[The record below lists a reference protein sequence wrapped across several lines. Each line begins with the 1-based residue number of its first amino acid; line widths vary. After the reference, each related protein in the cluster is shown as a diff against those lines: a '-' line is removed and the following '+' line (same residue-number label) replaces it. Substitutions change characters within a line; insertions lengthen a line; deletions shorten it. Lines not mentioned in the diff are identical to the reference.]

1 MTPAVGRSLR
11 VALLQLRAFELA
23 DHEAAW
29 AELLRRIDEAAEPP
43 GGEPAPQL
51 IVAPEASYPAYY
63 LHSRADYD
71 AARVLP
77 DARVEAM
84 LAKRARR
91 HGVALTVG
99 LVQRWPDQALG
110 SEDPRNADLRNVAV
124 LFAPSGQ
131 VVARTAKRFL
141 WHFDHAWFGAG
152 EGSPVVEVGPAR
164 CGLFICADGRLPEIP
179 RALAVAGAELLID
192 PTAWVSS
199 GRDPAALSNPQV
211 DYVLATRAI
220 ENGCWIVAADK
231 VGTEAGTIVYAGR
244 SSVVDANGRWRVQA
258 PSDEAGVVR
267 YTIDL
272 NDAPTEVAA
281 PPVARRPELYAGAA
295 IAGAASRAAT
305 LVREPLPADAAIVR
319 VAAAALDAS
328 PSAVELMERVRA
340 LARSVA
346 TQDGQ
351 LLVLPDLA
359 TADAHALSQRELL
372 PLLEAVSAESGL
384 MLAVTLAERA
394 PQAAT
399 SEGGAETQG
408 SYKTLYLLDGGAL
421 LGAYRQTHLD
431 AAERRRVLAE
441 GRASAG
447 DRDTPRRDRPA
458 RRARRARA
466 GARAWPETGR
476 SGAPR
481 VVRQPPPRRGRGRSA
496 RDRAHPRRGAAPLRS
511 RLGGRGSRRRRVH
524 RRAFGRHRVRVA
536 VRRGDGRG
544 GGRASRVRALAPH
557 GAGHRPDPGAS
568 PGGVPGAVRRAGRGA
583 LGRALAPDLAALRTV
598 RADQRVD
605 LGGGLAAR
613 IAHAHHAHVLLTEQQ
628 PAA

>member
-1 MTPAVGRSLR
+1 MTSGGGRSLR

-29 AELLRRIDEAAEPP
+29 AELLRRIDEAAEPL
-43 GGEPAPQL
+43 GGAPAPQL

-63 LHSRADYD
+63 LHSRADYE
-71 AARVLP
+71 ATRVLP

-84 LAKRARR
+84 LAERARR
-91 HGVALTVG
+91 HGVALAVG
-99 LVQRWPDQALG
+99 LVQRGPDEALPN
-110 SEDPRNADLRNVAV
+110 EDPRSKDLRNVAV

-141 WHFDHAWFGAG
+141 WHFDRVWFGAG
-152 EGSPVVEVGPAR
+152 QGSPVVEVGPAR

-192 PTAWVSS
+192 PTAWVSG

-211 DYVLATRAI
+211 DYMLAARAI

-231 VGTEAGTIVYAGR
+231 VGSEAGTIVYAGR
-244 SSVVDANGRWRVQA
+244 SGVVDPRGRWRAQA
-258 PSDEAGVVR
+258 PSDEPGIVR
-267 YTIDL
+267 YTIEL
-272 NDAPTEVAA
+272 DAAPNELTA

-295 IAGAASRAAT
+295 VAGAASRAAT
-305 LVREPLPADAAIVR
+305 LAREPLPAEAAIVR

-351 LLVLPDLA
+351 LLVLSDLA
-359 TADAHALSQRELL
+359 AADAHALSQRELL

-399 SEGGAETQG
+399 SEGGAGAPTAQQTQA

-431 AAERRRVLAE
+431 AAERAAGYAPGGEPPPVIETRLGAIGLLAGRDALVPELARGLKLGGAELLAWCGSPLHGAAEDAARVIARTRAAE
-441 GRASAG
+441 QRLYVVASAG
-447 DRDTPRRDRPA
+447 AD
-458 RRARRARA
+458 RA
-466 GARAWPETGR
+466 GGAFVVDP
-476 SGAPR
+476 SGA
-481 VVRQPPPRRGRGRSA
+481 VAAESLAGEVMA
-496 RDRAHPRRGAAPLRS
+496 VAADAH
-511 RLGGRGSRRRRVH
+511 
-524 RRAFGRHRVRVA
+524 
-536 VRRGDGRG
+536 
-544 GGRASRVRALAPH
+544 RALARWHRVAP
-557 GAGHRPDPGAS
+557 GTDPILAHRPEAFPELFDAP
-568 PGGVPGAVRRAGRGA
+568 AVERS
-583 LGRALAPDLAALRTV
+583 
-598 RADQRVD
+598 
-605 LGGGLAAR
+605 AAR
-613 IAHAHHAHVLLTEQQ
+613 
-628 PAA
+628 